1 MTDLDFDIASDPIT
15 ALRLYEEGELD
26 FDQSLELF
34 TFLVSSGMINALQGN
49 YQRTAAALIQ
59 EGYI

>member
-1 MTDLDFDIASDPIT
+1 MTVLDFDVASDPIT
-15 ALRLYEEGELD
+15 ALRIYEEGELD
-26 FDQSLELF
+26 FDETLELF
-34 TFLVSSGMINALQGN
+34 TFLVSSGMITALQGN